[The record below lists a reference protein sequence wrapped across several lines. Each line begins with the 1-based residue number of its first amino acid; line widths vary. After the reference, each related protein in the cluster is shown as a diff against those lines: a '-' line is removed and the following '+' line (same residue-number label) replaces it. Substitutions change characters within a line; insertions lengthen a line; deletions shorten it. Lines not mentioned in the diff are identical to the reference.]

1 MNFFNRSKI
10 GLIVLVFFLCNAVIY
25 GEGHAFV
32 AKESYDC
39 HAEANKDNMTT
50 IELKLAKKKY
60 RKKKREIK
68 KTVQSLNSDWKVR
81 LQFFPFL
88 DPPMILGVG
97 KCVSAENGRLA
108 IKQALHYNRGI
119 DRVVMQEFM
128 PHHWIKIGVT
138 DLAELTFID
147 ISPESL
153 ERLSDPAL
161 STAAFQDLYREL
173 ATLKE
178 RKLPFGM
185 GNKKID
191 VDQSK

>member
-1 MNFFNRSKI
+1 MNFLNRNKTSI
-10 GLIVLVFFLCNAVIY
+10 IILIVFLFNVMIV
-25 GEGHAFV
+25 EESHAFFS
-32 AKESYDC
+32 KETYDC
-39 HAEANKDNMTT
+39 HAEENKNVIPT

-68 KTVQSLNSDWKVR
+68 KTVQSLNRDWKVR

-97 KCVSAENGRLA
+97 KCVSAEDGRLA
-108 IKQALHYNRGI
+108 IKQAQKYNRGI

-147 ISPESL
+147 ISPEDL
-153 ERLSDPAL
+153 ARLSDPAL
-161 STAAFQDLYREL
+161 STPEFQTLYREFSAL
-173 ATLKE
+173 RE
-178 RKLPFGM
+178 RKLPFGL
-185 GNKKID
+185 GNRKID
-191 VDQSK
+191 VPPSK